1 MTTTQTA
8 QFTVRRSDA
17 HTSLPQQLGLP
28 LPPAGHFIN
37 GSFVPGSTR
46 LLIDVVDPATEAVIA
61 SVQAGTADDVDAA
74 VAAAVV
80 AQKTWGATT
89 PKERADVLNLIANI
103 IEENRADFEAIESAN
118 TGKPQAVAEDDVS
131 STIDTFRFMAGA
143 SRTLTSMAGGDYATG
158 HTSVILREPVG
169 VVGVITPWNYP
180 LLMAAW
186 KIAPILAAGNSIV
199 IKPSEQTPLST
210 LKLVEVLAGRIPDGI
225 LNVVTGRGRTVG
237 QRLSEHPDI
246 ALVALTGSVVSGQAV
261 AETAAKSVKRVH
273 LELGGKAPV
282 VVFSDADLRAA
293 AAGVR
298 NAGFWNAG
306 QDCGAACRVLVHE
319 SVAEEFTSHLV
330 REVSTLVIGAPDAGD
345 DVEIGPMISLP
356 HFERVREALAEARA
370 AGLTVA
376 IGGSALDG
384 PGYFIEPTVIT
395 DVPAGAHI
403 ATHEIFGPVVT
414 VETFS
419 TTEEAVTRAN
429 ESPYGLSASVWTRDS
444 SLSLRIPKQLDF
456 GTVWVN
462 AHLVLACEVP
472 WGGFKGSGY
481 GRDLSLYALDD
492 YSRTKHVMI
501 NHGA

>member
-1 MTTTQTA
+1 MTTTQTE
-8 QFTVRRSDA
+8 QFTVRRSSANSADVA
-17 HTSLPQQLGLP
+17 GVI
-28 LPPAGHFIN
+28 PPTGHFIN
-37 GSFVPGSTR
+37 GSFVPGTSGQS
-46 LLIDVVDPATEAVIA
+46 IDVVDPTSEQVIA

-74 VAAAVV
+74 VAAAVG
-80 AQKTWGATT
+80 AQKSWGATT

-103 IEENRADFEAIESAN
+103 IESNREAFELIESAN
-118 TGKPQAVAEDDVS
+118 TGKPRAVAGDDVT

-237 QRLSEHPDI
+237 QRLSEHPDV

-282 VVFSDADLRAA
+282 VVFPDADLRAA

-319 SVAEEFTSHLV
+319 SVAEEFTELLV
-330 REVSTLVIGAPDAGD
+330 REVSTLVVGSPEAGD

-356 HFERVREALAEARA
+356 HFERVKESLAEARA
-370 AGLTVA
+370 AGLHVA

-395 DVPAGAHI
+395 DVPAGAPI

-419 TTEEAVTRAN
+419 TTEEAITRAN

-444 SLSLRIPKQLDF
+444 SLSLRVPKQLDF